1 MRNACG
7 APTRSVQQ
15 RTRDVRGGKRTMK
28 HADRPQGFAMPAN
41 AAQPLRR
48 RVRSLCAALIAF
60 GVTASLIAA
69 PALAANATTTLAN
82 DGTVTTASNQTTT
95 GLCTGKTMALGPST
109 SSSTVDDGIAT
120 YVGGNMYVGKKNS
133 NMMSTNGPD
142 GSYAVEAEGLTAV
155 NGKLLLHPIKNAWA
169 EYGTGPNAGKVT
181 NYKGFRFGVVGFGAN
196 FRPDEGQS
204 VLEVRGDNIGS
215 TGMTTTSVQAWGNAG
230 WIGKMTDDNK
240 SYTANIAGPTTTV
253 WGGTSNDFY
262 GNRSSNVNKSRWNQR
277 ISVYDYSKSAD
288 GTTVDSSNVKYGKTD
303 DAIGSTGETFTG
315 FGETIKTMSKNM
327 VTVGQGVTDASDT
340 NRYIG
345 TVTTGTYNGNL
356 ERHKFDYATNE
367 NTYTFTASN
376 VNEKLITFT
385 GNGKAALQVFNVPAS
400 ALSGNE
406 GISYKFVNIP
416 DTASVVIN
424 VTGSSAISFHNGW
437 RFFWGNNNTDIGGE
451 YTSTDY
457 AKHAQQIMWNFAD
470 ATNLTIYGG
479 QAQGHMTVTPSADE
493 QTNEG
498 IWSQANLTM
507 TDDPA
512 AGFLGS
518 ILVPNGSFES
528 HVSTNGRV
536 WVGGDFSMYNP
547 TTVEQNGTPIINIE
561 RSHTASAID
570 MDQERHNLPWNG
582 SYTAQCATLAW
593 DKVDDSSSHT
603 PLKGTTWA
611 VYGSPE
617 AAKAGDPTQALKR
630 VTDGQYGDED
640 NQNDGHFKVS
650 GLNPSA
656 NGTTLM
662 YFLREVATND
672 TQHRLN
678 SNIYAINAGMEGTT
692 AHKIT
697 KVYDSS
703 GTEITDASKR
713 LLVTTQSDDT
723 NDQIINESKGI
734 ELSWSKVDKDAT
746 GKTLAGSVWRLQ
758 KDGSNVAYHITDTTK
773 NAAKVTVKHNGN
785 EVDKISLE
793 TTDIADLTAEVTDA
807 NNSTDGLPQRVAWT
821 SSNAGAATVD
831 ADSGLVTPIAAGETT
846 IKACSV
852 MDATKCASVTVMV
865 TSKSEPVTEDTTTV
879 YYPSNVFGTGN
890 APTFQYSLDNG
901 ATWTKNLSMEASG
914 CSGWWKITFTN
925 SDKKAVEFDV
935 YSGSLWDNN
944 NENTH
949 NYSHAYAAELTL
961 SGSVNHNSYISA
973 GTLTEG
979 APSGCSV
986 TPPATEETVQITDP
1000 TTSSVTLDKGKTLEL
1015 TTTKTPSSATLTW
1028 SSGNTSV
1035 ATVEADSS
1043 DGTKATL
1050 TALAVGTAT
1059 IRVRTASG
1067 AAASITVTV
1076 RDGTQLTVYFK
1087 TNAVNNS
1094 WTNGYW
1100 LAYQQK
1106 GNGKYATVQMTRST
1120 CDGKYVVASIPRDQV
1135 REGYG
1140 YYFRD
1145 NGNLDNN
1152 RQWYGS
1158 NGTSSEGEPFQF
1170 PGGSYT
1176 SLRVE
1181 SNSTKQ
1187 TSAPSGCET
1196 SNAKSAARSAAKA
1209 TARSAAKTRAKATA
1223 KTRAKTTATNSTQ
1236 ATAQQR
1242 KSASGVAVQ
1251 SGESGV
1257 STTADTDIE
1266 TDTGADTAGG
1276 GTAGGTDAETIYSCG
1291 DAQGRCDMDATV
1303 GSFRIVDLETG
1314 TYTLTEIV
1322 APNGFAGTEASYTV
1336 TIKADGSTTWDPA
1349 LTTDSTAG
1357 VNKVP
1362 NTRMTGTVTWNK
1374 VTKVKQTAS
1383 GDEQTV
1389 NLGGTEW
1396 SITKVKSFAWD
1407 KNGKAAYSEL
1417 TGADKVTYTITDCV
1431 DGQST
1436 DAQGN
1441 AIAKCS
1447 AQSATQTTPYVDLD
1461 GAAGQFKLTGLG
1473 WGTYELKETK
1483 APEGYTV
1490 DGTTRMF
1497 TFGPAEG
1504 ADITGQWYQNTVG
1517 GADGTTAG
1525 TTAGTT
1531 GTTTGAAISIKQ
1543 VDYDQQVF
1551 VLAIGDIE
1559 NARTLGTVTWQKVG
1573 SDDETKPLAGSQWR
1587 LVQKTAYDTAKGV
1600 YVELTTLQTYDV
1612 IDCTASGSQ
1621 SPCGTGA
1628 GTGEDSENTWNDS
1641 DSEAGKFKLEQLPWG
1656 KYTLMETNAPR
1667 GYTPKAEEIAFTV
1680 GPTKAGQANASQDK
1694 TSSEPTQSI
1703 GLTIDLG
1710 SVVNQKTVIA
1720 TAIPMTGGDWTGRD
1734 ILAVGGGLALL
1745 AGICAM
1751 ARKHSRRKVIPRAQP
1766 RL

>member
-7 APTRSVQQ
+7 EPTRSVQE

-48 RVRSLCAALIAF
+48 RVRSLCAVIIAF

-69 PALAANATTTLAN
+69 PALAANAISTLAN
-82 DGTVTTASNQTTT
+82 DGTVTTANEQTTT
-95 GLCTGKTMALGPST
+95 GLCTGKTMPLGPST

-120 YVGGNMYVGKKNS
+120 YVGGNMYVGKKNN

-169 EYGTGPNAGKVT
+169 EYGTGSNAGRAT

-204 VLEVRGDNIGS
+204 VLEVRGNS
-215 TGMTTTSVQAWGNAG
+215 TDTSLTMSNGVQAWGNAG
-230 WIGKMTDDNK
+230 WIGKMKDDDK
-240 SYTANIAGPTTTV
+240 SYTANIAGAVTQV

-262 GNRSSNVNKSRWNQR
+262 GKRSGGTNKYRWDQR
-277 ISVYDYSKSAD
+277 ISVYDYNTNSA
-288 GTTVDSSNVKYGKTD
+288 GTTVVNSNVKYGKTD
-303 DAIGSTGETFTG
+303 DTIGSTGETFTG

-327 VTVGQGVTDASDT
+327 VTVGQGSTDASDT

-345 TVTTGTYNGNL
+345 KVTTGTYDGNL
-356 ERHKFDYATNE
+356 ERHKFDYETNE
-367 NTYTFTASN
+367 NTYTFTASS
-376 VNEKLITFT
+376 VSEKLITFT

-400 ALSGNE
+400 DLSGNQ

-424 VTGSSAISFHNGW
+424 VTGSGAISFHNGW
-437 RFFWGNNNTDIGGE
+437 RFFWGDNTDIGGD
-451 YTSTDY
+451 YTSSDY
-457 AKHAQQIMWNFAD
+457 AKHAQQIMWNFAE
-470 ATNLTIYGG
+470 TTSLTIYGG
-479 QAQGHMTVTPSADE
+479 QAQGHMSVTPTKDE
-493 QTNEG
+493 QTSEG

-507 TDDPA
+507 TDDSA

-547 TTVEQNGTPIINIE
+547 TTVEQDGTPIINIE

-593 DKVDDSSSHT
+593 DKVQDDTSHT
-603 PLKGTTWA
+603 LLEGTTWA
-611 VYGSPE
+611 VYGSLS
-617 AAKAGDPTQALKR
+617 AAKNNDPTQALKR

-656 NGTTLM
+656 NSTTLT
-662 YFLREVATND
+662 YYLREVATND

-678 SNIYAINAGMEGTT
+678 SNIYAINAGTEGTT

-697 KVYDSS
+697 TVYDST
-703 GTEITDASKR
+703 GTKITDASKK
-713 LLVTTQSDDT
+713 LLVTAQDTDT

-734 ELSWSKVDKDAT
+734 ELSWSKADKDAT
-746 GKTLAGSVWRLQ
+746 GKTLAGSVWKLQ
-758 KDGSNVAYHITDTTK
+758 KNGSNVAYHITDTTK
-773 NAAKVTVKHNGN
+773 SAAKVTIKHNGKD
-785 EVDKISLE
+785 VTSIDLK
-793 TTDIADLTAEVTDA
+793 TADIADLTAEVTDA
-807 NNSTDGLPQRVAWT
+807 NGSTDGLPQRVAWT
-821 SSNAGAATVD
+821 SSNAGVATVD

-852 MDATKCASVTVMV
+852 MDTTTCASVTVTV
-865 TSKSEPVTEDTTTV
+865 TGTSEPVTEATTTV
-879 YYPSNVFGTGN
+879 YYPKSVFGESVT
-890 APTFQYSLDNG
+890 PSFQYLLDG
-901 ATWTKNLSMEASG
+901 ETKWMTGFQMEASD
-914 CSGWWKITFTN
+914 CSGWWKITFN
-925 SDKKAVEFDV
+925 NPDKKAVEFDV

-944 NENTH
+944 NGNTH

-961 SGSVNHNSYISA
+961 SGSVNHSSYISA
-973 GTLTEG
+973 GTLSEG

-986 TPPATEETVQITDP
+986 TPPATEETVAITSP
-1000 TTSSVTLDKGKTLEL
+1000 STSSVTLDKGKTLEL
-1015 TTTKTPSSATLTW
+1015 EATKTPSATTLTW

-1035 ATVEADSS
+1035 ATVTASGSS
-1043 DGTKATL
+1043 TSSVATATL
-1050 TALAVGTAT
+1050 KALAVGTAT
-1059 IRVRTASG
+1059 IRVRTAGG

-1087 TNAVNNS
+1087 TGAVNNS
-1094 WTNGYW
+1094 WGEYW
-1100 LAYQQK
+1100 FAYQQK
-1106 GNGKYATVQMTRST
+1106 SNGKYATVQMTPST
-1120 CDGKYVVASIPRDQV
+1120 CDGEYVAASIPRDQV

-1145 NGNLDNN
+1145 NGRLDSN

-1158 NGTSSEGEPFQF
+1158 NGVDPNGEPFQF

-1187 TSAPSGCET
+1187 TSAPSKCEANST
-1196 SNAKSAARSAAKA
+1196 AKSAAKN
-1209 TARSAAKTRAKATA
+1209 RAKASARSSTRTSSA
-1223 KTRAKTTATNSTQ
+1223 TRATNGTKAAT
-1236 ATAQQR
+1236 QR

-1257 STTADTDIE
+1257 STTADTD
-1266 TDTGADTAGG
+1266 TDTGTDADTADG
-1276 GTAGGTDAETIYSCG
+1276 GTTGGTDAETIYSCG

-1303 GSFRIVDLETG
+1303 GGFRIVDLETG
-1314 TYTLTEIV
+1314 TYTLTEV
-1322 APNGFAGTEASYTV
+1322 VKPNGFESTVASYTV
-1336 TIKADGSTTWDPA
+1336 TIGADGSTTWAPS
-1349 LTTDSTAG
+1349 LITDSTG
-1357 VNKVP
+1357 VNRVP
-1362 NTRMTGTVTWNK
+1362 NTRITGTVTWNK
-1374 VTKVKQTAS
+1374 VAKVKQTAS
-1383 GDEQTV
+1383 GSEQTV
-1389 NLGGTEW
+1389 KLAGSEW
-1396 SITKVKSFAWD
+1396 TITKVKSFTWSVD
-1407 KNGKAAYSEL
+1407 GKAAY
-1417 TGADKVTYTITDCV
+1417 TAIADQVPHTITDCV
-1431 DGQST
+1431 NGAST
-1436 DAQGN
+1436 GAQGS
-1441 AIAKCS
+1441 AITDCATQS
-1447 AQSATQTTPYVDLD
+1447 STQSAPYVDVD
-1461 GAAGQFKLTGLG
+1461 GAVGQFTVTGLG
-1473 WGTYELKETK
+1473 WGVYELKEST

-1490 DGTTRMF
+1490 DATIRTF

-1504 ADITGQWYQNTVG
+1504 ADTTGKWYQNTVG
-1517 GADGTTAG
+1517 SADAGAGTGDGTGASSTAAVSTAAVS
-1525 TTAGTT
+1525 TTA
-1531 GTTTGAAISIKQ
+1531 

-1551 VLAIGDIE
+1551 HFDIGSIA
-1559 NARTLGTVTWQKVG
+1559 NTRTLGTVTWQKVG
-1573 SDDETKPLAGSQWR
+1573 SDDTNKPLAGSKWR
-1587 LVQKTAYDTAKGV
+1587 LVQKAAYNAATGAYEKLATV
-1600 YVELTTLQTYDV
+1600 QTYSV
-1612 IDCTASGSQ
+1612 IDCTGGSSQ
-1621 SPCGTGA
+1621 TQCGTGA
-1628 GTGEDSENTWNDS
+1628 GIGKDGKNTWNDS
-1641 DSEAGKFKLEQLPWG
+1641 DSEAGKFTLKQLPWG
-1656 KYTLMETNAPR
+1656 EYTLVETAAPR
-1667 GYTPKAEEIAFTV
+1667 GYTPKAEETAFTV
-1680 GPTKAGQANASQDK
+1680 GPTKAEPGDAAHNQ
-1694 TSSEPTQSI
+1694 TSSGAMQRVN
-1703 GLTIDLG
+1703 LVIDLG
-1710 SVVNQKTVIA
+1710 GIVNQKTVIA

-1751 ARKHSRRKVIPRAQP
+1751 AWKHSRRKAIPHAQP